1 MIRSVSRISRQ
12 ITICKLKNNQY
23 QECFTNIENGA
34 PSITFCQPNLT
45 FYSSAA
51 IPSSKNVENSN
62 EDPSEIQTVLDQI
75 EARHPGKLNA
85 SMASSMMFAIARSA
99 PKDAFKE
106 YFESS
111 DSNKYPLMSS
121 IIKKLESPRVDGA
134 KTMELISALKSASIL
149 GIPSGAFAVQNIE
162 NTLTWRCRSAT
173 IRHLNQIL
181 SQSAKGKKIYYRESS
196 DTR

>member
-12 ITICKLKNNQY
+12 ITISKLKNNQY

-34 PSITFCQPNLT
+34 ASITFCQPNLT

-62 EDPSEIQTVLDQI
+62 EGPSEIQTVLDQI
-75 EARHPGKLNA
+75 EERHPGKLNA

-99 PKDAFKE
+99 PKNAFKE
-106 YFESS
+106 YFDKAESS
-111 DSNKYPLMSS
+111 DSDKYPLLSS

-134 KTMELISALKSASIL
+134 QTMELISALKSASIL

-181 SQSAKGKKIYYRESS
+181 SQSAKGKKI
-196 DTR
+196 